1 MKVMKEL
8 NTGTSITL
16 AQGISQQIQI
26 RHTALYPFAI
36 ELYCYDESLLRD
48 AVVIN
53 KHCNE
58 VKIQTCNI
66 IHLKH
71 I

>member
-1 MKVMKEL
+1 MKVTNEL
-8 NTGTSITL
+8 NTETSITF

-36 ELYCYDESLLRD
+36 ELYCYDELRD

-53 KHCNE
+53 KHCKE